1 MEPDEIFERQ
11 RTEFRRMR
19 GSPHNVVFL
28 DVDGVLNTLAA
39 KERSPM
45 GYIGI
50 QKSKVQILHTILA
63 QNDAVL
69 VLSTSWKRSWSRS
82 VPELSMNEDAR
93 YMAEQFADADVF
105 ACDKT
110 NDDGFDRG
118 RGIAEWLH
126 THPHKGW
133 VVLDDETF
141 PDYRD
146 YGIFAHL
153 IRTSIAPN
161 GGLKEKHIRIAAALF
176 AKQQE
181 EKLGTEPKVPVP
193 AK

>member
-1 MEPDEIFERQ
+1 MEPAEIFERQ
-11 RTEFRRMR
+11 RTEFGRMR
-19 GSPHNVVFL
+19 ESPHNVVFL
-28 DVDGVLNTLAA
+28 DVDGVLNTLSA

-50 QKSKVQILHTILA
+50 QKSKVRILHTILK
-63 QNDAVL
+63 QNDASL
-69 VLSTSWKRSWSRS
+69 VLTTSWKRSWSRS

-93 YMAEQFADADVF
+93 YMVEQFADADVF

-118 RGIAEWLH
+118 QGIAEWLH

-133 VVLDDETF
+133 IVLDDEIF
-141 PDYRD
+141 HDYRD

-161 GGLKEKHIRIAAALF
+161 GGLKEKHIRIAAVLF

-181 EKLGTEPKVPVP
+181 GKLSTEPKVLVP